1 LLHAAVTL
9 GDGWALHK
17 PSQGWMTP
25 RKVLLV
31 RDVKRR
37 ARQAGA
43 LLSRRTIPPGWNPQ
57 LGVSHFP
64 LRGCLLLVGTARC
77 QDKAGGCDGSS
88 PLSRSR
94 TVSGL

>member
-1 LLHAAVTL
+1 MTGTVAGTLEEGLRDPTRPGGEDARPGTVLVWRDRDGLVLHAAVTL

-25 RKVLLV
+25 RKVLSV

-43 LLSRRTIPPGWNPQ
+43 RLSRRTISPAWN
-57 LGVSHFP
+57 
-64 LRGCLLLVGTARC
+64 R
-77 QDKAGGCDGSS
+77 
-88 PLSRSR
+88 
-94 TVSGL
+94 